1 MNSPSNAIQ
10 ISRPQASDE
19 EHREKLQRLTPC
31 KGKLSPEDAALLREV
46 FRDIVNAHWKA
57 VWSYLRSW
65 GLPGEDVED
74 LLQETFIS
82 FHERVLNVGFVDNV
96 DAFLLCVAE
105 RKVLNYLRGE
115 RRAPISFRAPS
126 SSSEVPLSGL
136 DIDRALDA
144 HGVVRQIMTK
154 LSPEH
159 REVIEALVMNGLSY
173 RDAAEVLNIPEGTL
187 RSRFMAAKRA
197 LAEHANKILPPSQRG
212 PR

>member
-10 ISRPQASDE
+10 ISRPQASDDE
-19 EHREKLQRLTPC
+19 RREKLQRLALC
-31 KGKLSPEDAALLREV
+31 QGKLSPEDAALLREI
-46 FRDIVNAHWKA
+46 FDDIFNAHVNA
-57 VWSYLRSW
+57 VWNYLRSW
-65 GLPGEDVED
+65 RLPGEDVED
-74 LLQETFIS
+74 LLQETFVS
-82 FHERVLNVGFVDNV
+82 LHERILDLGFLDNV
-96 DAFLLCVAE
+96 AAFLICVAE
-105 RKVLNYLRGE
+105 RKVINYLRGE
-115 RRAPISFRAPS
+115 RRAPISLGVPS
-126 SSSEVPLSGL
+126 SRSEVPLSGL

-159 REVIEALVMNGLSY
+159 REVIEVLVMNGLSY

-197 LAEHANKILPPSQRG
+197 LVEHADKILPPSQRG

>member
-19 EHREKLQRLTPC
+19 EHREKLQGIVPC
-31 KGKLSPEDAALLREV
+31 RGKLSPEDAALLRKV
-46 FRDIVNAHWKA
+46 FRGIFNAHWKA
-57 VWSYLRSW
+57 VWNYLRSW
-65 GLPGEDVED
+65 RLPCEDVED
-74 LLQETFIS
+74 LLQETFVS

-105 RKVLNYLRGE
+105 RKVINYLRGE

-154 LSPEH
+154 LSAEH
-159 REVIEALVMNGLSY
+159 REVIEVLVMNGLSY